1 MVDDPFILSNVHY
14 NKIPVKSKNWDS
26 PLKLLVPG
34 GSLAYMHGYA
44 HKK

>member
-1 MVDDPFILSNVHY
+1 MVDGPFILNTVHY

-34 GSLAYMHGYA
+34 GNLAYMHGYT